1 MNQMSDEQLAARV
14 AELNAQRDALKQ
26 EILKLVNE
34 QNARAA
40 QKSAQAKVAAMSD
53 TERAAMAQLLGA
65 QGVASGSAV
74 GTPGAK

>member
-1 MNQMSDEQLAARV
+1 MTDEQLAARV

-26 EILKLVNE
+26 EILKLVSE

-40 QKSAQAKVAAMSD
+40 QKSAQVKVDAMSD
-53 TERAAMAQLLGA
+53 GERVAMAQLLGA
-65 QGVASGSAV
+65 HGVASSGAV

>member
-1 MNQMSDEQLAARV
+1 MNQMSDEQLAA
-14 AELNAQRDALKQ
+14 LNAQRDALKQ
-26 EILKLVNE
+26 EILTLVRE
-34 QNARAA
+34 QDARAA
-40 QKSAQAKVAAMSD
+40 KRNAEAKVAAMSD